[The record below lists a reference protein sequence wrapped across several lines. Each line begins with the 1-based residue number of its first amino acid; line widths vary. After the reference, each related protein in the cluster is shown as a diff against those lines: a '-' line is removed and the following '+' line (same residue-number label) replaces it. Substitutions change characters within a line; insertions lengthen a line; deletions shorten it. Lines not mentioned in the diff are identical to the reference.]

1 MNPYS
6 RLIPRLNGKEIEER
20 FGYYLS
26 LVKKGIA
33 GFIVFTGEL
42 ETVRSKLA
50 ELQDASEHPLI
61 IACDLEQGLG
71 QQIESGTLFPP
82 AMAIASALKGVDR
95 QRAKALLNEVYT
107 AFAEESLYAGINTI
121 LAPVLDINTNPD
133 NPIIATRA
141 FGEDP
146 DSVSFFGCEMVS
158 VLQRNGIIACGKHF
172 PGHGDTE
179 IDSHISLPVI
189 RKKISDLENV
199 ELVPFRKAI
208 SEGLSMIML
217 GHLSIPALDA
227 SGVPATI
234 SQKIISYLR
243 SKLIFKGTVM
253 SDAMNMGGMGGY
265 GENEA
270 SLMALNAGVDIILHP
285 TDPDAVAAHLRQ
297 KDWKPGGKPATP
309 QIRRLQIQEREGF
322 SSSISPEDI
331 SIHFGEHRKLS
342 ERLSRMAITVEGDTQ
357 LKIKDPFLIILN
369 EDRDGMDAYLIHEF
383 RRRYR
388 DTGYCSVSPEDEIP
402 WSAIPKDHDL
412 IVCVYSQTRA
422 WKGKTAGWL
431 RNTIKNLN
439 LTARV
444 FVSFGNPYVLRNLGN
459 VTKIYAYWNSE
470 PAQKAVLEKLAN

>member
-6 RLIPRLNGKEIEER
+6 RLIPRLNGTEIEER

-33 GFIVFTGEL
+33 GFIVFAGEL

-95 QRAKALLNEVYT
+95 QHAKALLNQVYT

-158 VLQRNGIIACGKHF
+158 VLHRNGIIACGKHF

-208 SEGLSMIML
+208 SEGLSM
-217 GHLSIPALDA
+217 
-227 SGVPATI
+227 
-234 SQKIISYLR
+234 
-243 SKLIFKGTVM
+243 
-253 SDAMNMGGMGGY
+253 
-265 GENEA
+265 
-270 SLMALNAGVDIILHP
+270 
-285 TDPDAVAAHLRQ
+285 
-297 KDWKPGGKPATP
+297 
-309 QIRRLQIQEREGF
+309 
-322 SSSISPEDI
+322 
-331 SIHFGEHRKLS
+331 
-342 ERLSRMAITVEGDTQ
+342 
-357 LKIKDPFLIILN
+357 
-369 EDRDGMDAYLIHEF
+369 
-383 RRRYR
+383 
-388 DTGYCSVSPEDEIP
+388 
-402 WSAIPKDHDL
+402 
-412 IVCVYSQTRA
+412 
-422 WKGKTAGWL
+422 
-431 RNTIKNLN
+431 
-439 LTARV
+439 
-444 FVSFGNPYVLRNLGN
+444 
-459 VTKIYAYWNSE
+459 
-470 PAQKAVLEKLAN
+470 